1 MYDIIIVGGGTAG
14 LSAAIYGVR
23 AGKKVLILEKDVYGG
38 QIINSPEV
46 ENYPGIKKISGVEFA
61 KGLYEQATSLGAE
74 FQRGQVTHIEEN
86 GAVKEV
92 HVAGSDGTVYEGRSV
107 ILATGVKNRPLGV
120 EREKELTGMGV
131 SYCATCDGM
140 FFRGREVAVVGGGNT
155 ALEDAIFLSNNCSKV
170 YLIHR
175 RDKFRG
181 EDSQVKILEKK
192 ENVEFVFNSV
202 VTKLNGDDMLESVT
216 LKDTLT
222 GEERELP
229 VSGLFVAIGKISNN
243 DDFQEFVKLDETGYV
258 SAAEDCK
265 TDVEGVF
272 AAGDCRTKAV
282 RQLATAAAD
291 GAVAALA
298 ACGYVEENFD

>member
-61 KGLYEQATSLGAE
+61 RGLYEQATSLGAE

-202 VTKLNGDDMLESVT
+202 VTKLNGDDMLESVM

>member
-61 KGLYEQATSLGAE
+61 RGLYEQATSLGAE

-86 GAVKEV
+86 GSVKEV
-92 HVAGSDGTVYEGRSV
+92 HVAGTDGTVYEGRSV

-202 VTKLNGDDMLESVT
+202 VTKLNGDDMLESVM